1 MKNGGRIVQKTKLTI
16 LLASFYILGVAAFFT
31 GHVMTFAA
39 VVLVL
44 LIFALFKNYLS
55 SFAVFFA
62 YLFFMLAILNS
73 NLQIKDCDDLCK
85 FAENNITLTGTVIS
99 IPTTN
104 SDDLTK
110 FYFKPVDG
118 IFNAQKI
125 DNLKARTIVTV
136 YGNKSEY
143 SKIKIGDK
151 IKLQGK
157 LKLPQE
163 AQNPSQFD
171 YRKYLKNHKTF
182 TVMYVKNGNWSIVS
196 SPTSLSW
203 KFLQKLNNKR
213 MDILNIH
220 KKYLKSPNLEVL
232 GGIVFGDDAINPP
245 DSIRDSFINSGL
257 LHILAASGMNV
268 SIIFGMWYF
277 IAVRLR
283 INYRFILIFGA
294 ILVAAYTLMT
304 GMGPSVLRAALMIE
318 LVLLGKFFDRDA
330 DSFSLIFFVA
340 MALLVYNPAMITD
353 IGFQLSFIVTFA
365 LMFYC
370 PPVLEKI
377 NNKFLD
383 ILTGAIL
390 IPIVAQLWAAPI
402 QMYYFNTFAT
412 YSVLANFLI
421 SPLITAISFLGFV
434 GSTLALFPLI
444 AAKTC
449 LVFDFLLNP
458 IVTLLIKISDF
469 VSELPNSLIVVPN
482 PSVLQCLLYFS
493 MLVVLGFAIKYSFKK
508 KILICLSIL
517 FVLFGLSFIKIP
529 DKNCKILV
537 FSVGNADCFL
547 IKTPKNKHIMIDT
560 ARGSIKDGG
569 FSITEA
575 VVSKYLKN
583 KAINNIDYLILTH
596 YDADH
601 IGGSPDII
609 ESVKVKEIILNEN
622 KKATS
627 TEQRILDGIKSR
639 NIPTSLVKNNKIL
652 YSEPGLVIK
661 TFVPD
666 LKYSKNP
673 SNDTSTIVLLTYGD
687 FDMLF
692 MADAGTESFRKIKQ
706 YLPEDIEVI
715 KTGHHGA
722 RNTVDNKMLK
732 HNHFDTAIIS
742 TGKNSY
748 GHPDKRTLN
757 TLINNGVQ
765 YYRTD
770 VENAIEIVSDGFSY
784 KINGFNTE
792 KRKFMKLQES
802 KT

>member
-1 MKNGGRIVQKTKLTI
+1 MKNGGRIVQKTKLII

-31 GHVMTFAA
+31 GHVMSFAA

-55 SFAVFFA
+55 SLAVFFA

-73 NLQIKDCDDLCK
+73 NFQIKDCDDLCK
-85 FAENNITLTGTVIS
+85 YAENNITLTGTVLS

-110 FYFKPVDG
+110 FYFKPIDG
-118 IFNAQKI
+118 IFNAQNI
-125 DNLKARTIVTV
+125 NNLKARTIVTV

-171 YRKYLKNHKTF
+171 YRKYLKNHKTY

-220 KKYLKSPNLEVL
+220 KNYLKSPNLEVL

-383 ILTGAIL
+383 ILTGALL

-434 GSTLALFPLI
+434 GSTLASRSRVSPDFIVVETGGVIETFVTFIGFTVIVQVADLSPAFAVMI
-444 AAKTC
+444 AVPTEFA
-449 LVFDFLLNP
+449 
-458 IVTLLIKISDF
+458 VTLPFESTVAIVVSLEVHVTSLLVASSGKTVAVSFSSAPTNISASVLLSVMLSTGITF
-469 VSELPNSLIVVPN
+469 SSTVIVHSSVTPSTVALIVAVPTD
-482 PSVLQCLLYFS
+482 L
-493 MLVVLGFAIKYSFKK
+493 
-508 KILICLSIL
+508 
-517 FVLFGLSFIKIP
+517 
-529 DKNCKILV
+529 
-537 FSVGNADCFL
+537 
-547 IKTPKNKHIMIDT
+547 
-560 ARGSIKDGG
+560 
-569 FSITEA
+569 A
-575 VVSKYLKN
+575 V
-583 KAINNIDYLILTH
+583 T
-596 YDADH
+596 
-601 IGGSPDII
+601 
-609 ESVKVKEIILNEN
+609 
-622 KKATS
+622 
-627 TEQRILDGIKSR
+627 
-639 NIPTSLVKNNKIL
+639 
-652 YSEPGLVIK
+652 
-661 TFVPD
+661 
-666 LKYSKNP
+666 
-673 SNDTSTIVLLTYGD
+673 
-687 FDMLF
+687 
-692 MADAGTESFRKIKQ
+692 
-706 YLPEDIEVI
+706 LP
-715 KTGHHGA
+715 
-722 RNTVDNKMLK
+722 
-732 HNHFDTAIIS
+732 F
-742 TGKNSY
+742 
-748 GHPDKRTLN
+748 
-757 TLINNGVQ
+757 
-765 YYRTD
+765 
-770 VENAIEIVSDGFSY
+770 
-784 KINGFNTE
+784 
-792 KRKFMKLQES
+792 
-802 KT
+802 